1 MSIRLIQE
9 RLSSYNC
16 KSELEEEHAIRE
28 ITQEVALAALGRT
41 DFFKYGIF
49 QGGTCLRIFYGS
61 NRFSEDLD
69 FILKEPDSKFELQ
82 PHLQSLSEELQA
94 YGYNADITD
103 RSKADIAVRKAF
115 IKDDSI
121 GKVLQLKHAG
131 KKGAFRKIRIKIEV
145 DTNPPS
151 GSETEIKYL
160 DFPFVSSVTVQHKP
174 SLFAG
179 KVHAL
184 LCREYIKG
192 RDWYDFLWYTGREIT
207 INYRFLASALKQQ
220 GPWKGRDIDV
230 NLDWCMAE
238 LEKTI
243 KSIDW
248 KTTADDVRRFV
259 RVAEQPS
266 LNLWSKELFLS
277 RLEKLR
283 RKLLTEYNNPN
294 P

>member
-1 MSIRLIQE
+1 MSIKIIQE
-9 RLSSYNC
+9 RLNSYNC

-28 ITQEVALAALGRT
+28 ITQEVALAALSRT

-49 QGGTCLRIFYGS
+49 QGGTCLRIFYGL

-69 FILKEPDSKFELQ
+69 FILREPNSNFKLQ
-82 PHLQSLSEELQA
+82 PHLQSLAKELET
-94 YGYNADITD
+94 YGYKVDIID
-103 RSKADIAVRKAF
+103 RSEANIAVRKAF

-121 GKVLQLKHAG
+121 GKVLQLNHIG
-131 KKGAFRKIRIKIEV
+131 KKGPFRKIRIKFEI

-151 GSETEIKYL
+151 GSQSEIKYL
-160 DFPFVSSVTVQHKP
+160 DFPFVSSVTVQDKP

-179 KVHAL
+179 KTHAL

-192 RDWYDFLWYTGREIT
+192 RDWYDFLWYTSQEIK
-207 INYRFLASALKQQ
+207 INYKFLASALKQQ
-220 GPWKGRDIDV
+220 GKWKGQDINI
-230 NLDWCMAE
+230 NLDWCMVE

-248 KTTADDVRRFV
+248 KKTTDDVRRFV
-259 RVAEQPS
+259 RVTDQPS

-277 RLEKLR
+277 QLKKLR
-283 RKLLTEYNNPN
+283 
-294 P
+294 

>member
-1 MSIRLIQE
+1 MSIKLIQE
-9 RLSSYNC
+9 RLNSYNC

-28 ITQEVALAALGRT
+28 ITQEVALAALSRT
-41 DFFKYGIF
+41 DFFKYGVF
-49 QGGTCLRIFYGS
+49 QGGTCLRIFYGL

-69 FILKEPDSKFELQ
+69 FILREPNSNFKLQ

-94 YGYNADITD
+94 YGYNVDITD
-103 RSKADIAVRKAF
+103 RSKTDITVRKAF

-121 GKVLQLKHAG
+121 GKVLQLNHAG
-131 KKGAFRKIRIKIEV
+131 KKSPFRKIRIKLEV

-151 GSETEIKYL
+151 GSQTEIKYL
-160 DFPFVSSVTVQHKP
+160 DFPFVSSVTVQDKP

-192 RDWYDFLWYTGREIT
+192 RDWHDFLWYTSQRIK

-220 GPWKGRDIDV
+220 GPWKGRDIDI
-230 NLDWCMAE
+230 NLEWCMAE
-238 LEKTI
+238 LGKAI
-243 KSIDW
+243 KSLDW
-248 KTTADDVRRFV
+248 KTTTEDVRRFV

-266 LNLWSKELFLS
+266 LDLWSKELFLAQ
-277 RLEKLR
+277 LEKLR
-283 RKLLTEYNNPN
+283 
-294 P
+294 